1 MNQIKQMTSE
11 KLWCNK
17 VSFMYDPSYRSS
29 KWSASRAKLT
39 SSRSNRCFW
48 WLHPTFKSKPSCLA
62 RGRHIYQFAKQ
73 SSKGGLITEKLSL
86 WLKSKSKV
94 PNHSPQHLLFRW
106 IVLRIVIC
114 HLLFWDLNQSEK
126 RSEIK
131 PPLASGLWR
140 HTLLLPLIE
149 RRYFLRVMPPPHCTV
164 LQLIHLWWC
173 IMVL

>member
-1 MNQIKQMTSE
+1 MTSE
-11 KLWCNK
+11 KLWYNK
-17 VSFMYDPSYRSS
+17 VLFMCDPSYSSS

-62 RGRHIYQFAKQ
+62 RGRHIYQFAKH
-73 SSKGGLITEKLSL
+73 SSKGGLISESFSL
-86 WLKSKSKV
+86 CLKFKNKIPTYSSE
-94 PNHSPQHLLFRW
+94 HLLFRW
-106 IVLRIVIC
+106 IVLRIGIS
-114 HLLFWDLNQSEK
+114 LAFWDFIQIEK
-126 RSEIK
+126 RYEIK
-131 PPLASGLWR
+131 SPLASGLWR
-140 HTLLLPLIE
+140 HTLLPLIE